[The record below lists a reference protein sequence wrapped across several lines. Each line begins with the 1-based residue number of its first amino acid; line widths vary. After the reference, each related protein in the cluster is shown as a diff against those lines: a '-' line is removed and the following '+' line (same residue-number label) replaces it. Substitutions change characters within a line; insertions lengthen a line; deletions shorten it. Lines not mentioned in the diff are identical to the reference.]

1 MVEQELP
8 AQTSFE
14 QRLMQVKEIID
25 SIENGNLPLEDS
37 VRRYEQ
43 GIASLNAL
51 DAELN
56 EMKRRITI
64 LQQKDGLLTESE
76 MGEKF

>member
-1 MVEQELP
+1 MTEQEMP

-14 QRLMQVKEIID
+14 ERLTQVREIID
-25 SIENGNLPLEDS
+25 SIETGKLPLEDS
-37 VRRYEQ
+37 VHRYEQ

-51 DAELN
+51 EAELN

-64 LQQKDGLLTESE
+64 LQQKDGSLTESE
-76 MGEKF
+76 MGEKL